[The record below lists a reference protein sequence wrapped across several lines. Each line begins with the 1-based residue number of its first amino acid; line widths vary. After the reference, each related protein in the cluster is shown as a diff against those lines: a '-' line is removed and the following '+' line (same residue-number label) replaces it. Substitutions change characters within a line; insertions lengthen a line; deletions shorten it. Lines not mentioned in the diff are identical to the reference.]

1 MIAPLQHQN
10 VAKYM
15 CLTHV
20 LRWCY
25 TRRFATTIFSA
36 TRRCNIVSKNGY
48 NIVPTNRRCESS
60 RVTSSLGRCLVYI
73 DQTFDKE
80 CHIYNFFK
88 RIAFIIGS
96 ILSYLMRHLTWT
108 TQTLPYFT
116 FQRSFLT
123 LLSMCRLFERLQ
135 AAWILSGN
143 VRGYCDLKTLGQS
156 LRRNTSMPLECG
168 SWITHFR
175 SELRVISSESSHVTT
190 TGCSI
195 STPPQTTVYETT
207 PWARWECW
215 EEHARVTTPKQ
226 PDVSLSSI
234 SATLANWNI
243 KR

>member
-1 MIAPLQHQN
+1 M
-10 VAKYM
+10 
-15 CLTHV
+15 
-20 LRWCY
+20 
-25 TRRFATTIFSA
+25 
-36 TRRCNIVSKNGY
+36 
-48 NIVPTNRRCESS
+48 
-60 RVTSSLGRCLVYI
+60 
-73 DQTFDKE
+73 DQTLDKE
-80 CHIYNFFK
+80 CHFYNFFK

-96 ILSYLMRHLTWT
+96 ILSYLMRHLAWT
-108 TQTLPYFT
+108 TQTLPYLT
-116 FQRSFLT
+116 FRRSFLT

-156 LRRNTSMPLECG
+156 LRRNTLMPLECG

-175 SELRVISSESSHVTT
+175 SELSMISSEPSHMTT
-190 TGCSI
+190 TGWSI
-195 STPPQTTVYETT
+195 STPPRTTVYQTT

-215 EEHARVTTPKQ
+215 EEHASTTTPKK